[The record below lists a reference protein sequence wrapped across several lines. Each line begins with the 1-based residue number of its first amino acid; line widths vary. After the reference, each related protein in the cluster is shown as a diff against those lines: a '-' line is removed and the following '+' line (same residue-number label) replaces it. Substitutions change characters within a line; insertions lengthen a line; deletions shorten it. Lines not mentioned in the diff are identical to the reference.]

1 MARSSTPR
9 AATSVAVVAF
19 VALAFAPLAVDGA
32 TPPLCKCPASSGA
45 CTAAQLLRSSDGTT
59 ACGAVDANGKL
70 DASVVLDST
79 AQATSLD
86 LTGVKTLTG
95 YLRLSAT
102 PVTTL
107 KTDDLVTAGSINIE
121 TNEKLT
127 ALSFPELTGFAG
139 TSDPDSVLH
148 LEVLK
153 TSAALVN
160 ATFPKLAT
168 ASNVTCEAPGGV
180 VCDLRSVTHLTGAL
194 RVRNANLAAL
204 KNVSGDA
211 YFDEHDGATVAAEKL
226 EHVGGALTL
235 MLSKDAKE
243 VKLPKLAKVDGK
255 VLVDEYSAGGAN
267 TALTA
272 LSFPALTDVGGSF
285 RVESLDGLAVLRCEE
300 LRNIGGALELR
311 LLPALKSAY
320 FQRVE
325 KVKSV
330 SIGGDF
336 KDAEVHVP
344 CVAGGLLG
352 LTTASGANNVN
363 AVPTDRV
370 TWKWPDG
377 CSHAPVAAPDP
388 SPPSTPTPPKS
399 GARAAVATG
408 GFAIILPALAWGVRL
423 R

>member
-1 MARSSTPR
+1 M
-9 AATSVAVVAF
+9 
-19 VALAFAPLAVDGA
+19 
-32 TPPLCKCPASSGA
+32 
-45 CTAAQLLRSSDGTT
+45 
-59 ACGAVDANGKL
+59 DANGKL

-121 TNEKLT
+121 TNAALT

-160 ATFPKLAT
+160 ATFPVLAT

-194 RVRNANLAAL
+194 RVRNANLAEL
-204 KNVSGDA
+204 KNVSGNA

-226 EHVGGALTL
+226 EHVGGDLTL
-235 MLSKDAKE
+235 MLSKDANE

-272 LSFPALTDVGGSF
+272 LNFPALTDVGGSL

-320 FQRVE
+320 FQKVE

-377 CSHAPVAAPDP
+377 CSHAPKAPDP

-399 GARAAVATG
+399 GALAVHGATSG
-408 GFAIILPALAWGVRL
+408 IAILVPALAWGVRL

>member
-1 MARSSTPR
+1 M
-9 AATSVAVVAF
+9 
-19 VALAFAPLAVDGA
+19 
-32 TPPLCKCPASSGA
+32 CKCPASSGA

-127 ALSFPELTGFAG
+127 ALSFPALTGFAG

-148 LEVLK
+148 LEVLEDERRAGEREVPEARHRVERHVRSSRRRGVRF
-153 TSAALVN
+153 TIGD
-160 ATFPKLAT
+160 
-168 ASNVTCEAPGGV
+168 AS
-180 VCDLRSVTHLTGAL
+180 DGAL
-194 RVRNANLAAL
+194 RVRNANLAEL

-226 EHVGGALTL
+226 EHVGGDLTL

-300 LRNIGGALELR
+300 LKNIGGALELR
-311 LLPALKSAY
+311 LLPSA
-320 FQRVE
+320 QV
-325 KVKSV
+325 
-330 SIGGDF
+330 
-336 KDAEVHVP
+336 
-344 CVAGGLLG
+344 CVLSEG
-352 LTTASGANNVN
+352 
-363 AVPTDRV
+363 
-370 TWKWPDG
+370 
-377 CSHAPVAAPDP
+377 
-388 SPPSTPTPPKS
+388 
-399 GARAAVATG
+399 
-408 GFAIILPALAWGVRL
+408 
-423 R
+423 